1 MKKLCLVALS
11 ALTVLSL
18 AGCGKKSVE
27 DTLKDNKLEVSCKDE
42 ACSIMP
48 SDESYSF
55 AYSIVDDKENLSF
68 IKIDLAT
75 YSSIIYSLT
84 NDYTF
89 ILNDDGSCIITKGK
103 PSGDCGD
110 DATEIAKDWKETYKT
125 TLSDL
130 EIEEKELLTFF
141 KDQFNKAFK

>member
-27 DTLKDNKLEVSCKDE
+27 DTLKDNKLEVSCKDGGY
-42 ACSIMP
+42 SINP
-48 SDESYSF
+48 SDDSYFFSYTIIDNKDKFSF
-55 AYSIVDDKENLSF
+55 VKIDLTENLS
-68 IKIDLAT
+68 IN
-75 YSSIIYSLT
+75 YSPLDDSSLIFS
-84 NDYTF
+84 DEGICF
-89 ILNDDGSCIITKGK
+89 VSKGK

-141 KDQFNKAFK
+141 KEQYNKAFK